1 MTVFSKRTCFFYPLI
16 RPFSLRYKGFHYGK
30 ILCVLFV
37 YLILEI
43 LEYST
48 ASGLVIY
55 QFCKAKSANE
65 RSRHKK
71 KKRKRNFLL
80 VRGLILTHLR
90 FYIIFKLLLMQEYVA
105 QDKNLYSM
113 I

>member
-1 MTVFSKRTCFFYPLI
+1 MTVFSKRKCFFYPLI

-37 YLILEI
+37 YLILET

-48 ASGLVIY
+48 A
-55 QFCKAKSANE
+55 SANE
-65 RSRHKK
+65 RSRHKKKKKK

-80 VRGLILTHLR
+80 VRGLILTHLL

-105 QDKNLYSM
+105 QDKNLYPM

>member
-55 QFCKAKSANE
+55 QFCKAESANE

-71 KKRKRNFLL
+71 KKWKRHFLL

>member
-1 MTVFSKRTCFFYPLI
+1 M
-16 RPFSLRYKGFHYGK
+16 KGAA
-30 ILCVLFV
+30 I
-37 YLILEI
+37 
-43 LEYST
+43 
-48 ASGLVIY
+48 
-55 QFCKAKSANE
+55 
-65 RSRHKK
+65 KK